1 MRPTG
6 AGLDRGSTTRNFA
19 MTMRKRK
26 LIGTVALLALIT
38 VYALLAMMVAMIL
51 QMQSASKLVELAYY
65 VLAGTLWTIPA
76 GAIIWWMQQPDRP
89 ST

>member
-1 MRPTG
+1 
-6 AGLDRGSTTRNFA
+6 

-38 VYALLAMMVAMIL
+38 IYALLAMMVAMIL
-51 QMQSASKLVELAYY
+51 QMQSAGKLVELAYY

-89 ST
+89 SA